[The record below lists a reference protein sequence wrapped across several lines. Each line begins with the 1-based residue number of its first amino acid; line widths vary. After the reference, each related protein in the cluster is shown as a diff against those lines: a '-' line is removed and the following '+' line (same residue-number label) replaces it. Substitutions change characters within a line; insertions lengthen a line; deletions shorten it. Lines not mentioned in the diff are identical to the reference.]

1 MADFMTVL
9 AASQKQTAG
18 GKQANPLA
26 SLLPERLFGS
36 VLSAQL
42 KRPLDEVA
50 PALPAALADGLPI
63 QVKPGDKTVEL
74 AAEAETDMT
83 GEPPAVDKAID
94 QQVQA
99 IQARPDASVTL
110 GMPASRPHP
119 AVPATLQWPASR
131 AHPTAPATMTT
142 MTTSATSATSAT
154 ARDLAQQML
163 PAASAALQVTGP
175 RRHAVVSPGSENPT
189 PQAPSIVAN
198 TMQEVLPQALP
209 AALPVSQE
217 PVAETRPAAL
227 PARQGLLLAASSAG
241 SEVMRGQELPVAGRV
256 PLDVPAEA
264 VMVPSVTVGATTGS
278 PDLTVAAGL
287 SVDAPPA
294 PDMAG
299 MNATR
304 QLGQFEQAIRA
315 PESRVQVAL
324 ETPVRSQ
331 AFPAEFTE
339 KVVWLAGRQ
348 SQWADMSLNP
358 PQLGAIEVRLSL
370 SGGEAGV
377 QFFSPHPMVRDAI
390 EAALPRLRELMAQAG
405 IALGDAQVRE
415 EAFARREAGGSRPA
429 GGDAIPG
436 EASFPVAPV
445 AMSSRAGIGLV
456 DLYV

>member
-42 KRPLDEVA
+42 KPPLDAVA

-63 QVKPGDKTVEL
+63 QVKPGDKKVEL

-83 GEPPAVDKAID
+83 GEPPAVDRAVD

-99 IQARPDASVTL
+99 IPARPDASVAL
-110 GMPASRPHP
+110 GMPASGPHP
-119 AVPATLQWPASR
+119 AVSATLQWPASR
-131 AHPTAPATMTT
+131 ARPTAPATV
-142 MTTSATSATSAT
+142 ATSAT
-154 ARDLAQQML
+154 AQDLAQQMSL
-163 PAASAALQVTGP
+163 ATSAASQVSLPHRLAA
-175 RRHAVVSPGSENPT
+175 VSPGPENPT
-189 PQAPSIVAN
+189 PQAPSVFAN
-198 TMQEVLPQALP
+198 SMQEVLPQALP
-209 AALPVSQE
+209 AALVVSRE
-217 PVAETRPAAL
+217 PAAEMRPAAL
-227 PARQGLLLAASSAG
+227 PARQGLLPAASPAG
-241 SEVMRGQELPVAGRV
+241 SEAMRGQELPVAGRV
-256 PLDVPAEA
+256 PLDVRAEA
-264 VMVPSVTVGATTGS
+264 VMVPSVTVGAPSGA
-278 PDLTVAAGL
+278 PDLTVA
-287 SVDAPPA
+287 APPA

-299 MNATR
+299 INATR

-324 ETPVRSQ
+324 EAPVRSQ

-358 PQLGAIEVRLSL
+358 PQLGAVEVRLSL

-415 EAFARREAGGSRPA
+415 EAFARREAGGSRQA
-429 GGDAIPG
+429 GSDAIPG
-436 EASFPVAPV
+436 EDSFPVMPV
-445 AMSSRAGIGLV
+445 AMSSRAGVGLV